1 MENVVDSKKTKLG
14 PSQIVMHFAEQYS
27 KSDLPGANTPVKAV
41 IAGILKEITMPNT
54 DLEQFGNTAFIGHR
68 GKGEN
73 KNAMAGR
80 ALNVDTANNFS
91 KNGLEYMESLRKK
104 GIEYYRTDFYN
115 KSYLSLFRRWHK
127 TLTQRGD
134 NLDVMN
140 LSDGGFRAF
149 IVLKPEGD
157 S

>member
-1 MENVVDSKKTKLG
+1 MTTVVDSAKKKLS
-14 PSQIVMHFAEQYS
+14 PPEIMTMFTNDNNNSSLSTDQTMLAIV
-27 KSDLPGANTPVKAV
+27 
-41 IAGILKEITMPNT
+41 KELTMPDVDQT
-54 DLEQFGNTAFIGHR
+54 QLGNTVFIGHR
-68 GKGEN
+68 GKGKN

-80 ALNVDTANNFS
+80 ALNVDTANNFF

>member
-1 MENVVDSKKTKLG
+1 MTTVVDSAKKELSPPEIMTMFTNDNNNNSNL
-14 PSQIVMHFAEQYS
+14 SDDQTMLAIV
-27 KSDLPGANTPVKAV
+27 
-41 IAGILKEITMPNT
+41 KELTMPNVDQT
-54 DLEQFGNTAFIGHR
+54 QLGNTVFIGHR
-68 GKGEN
+68 GKGKN

-91 KNGLEYMESLRKK
+91 KNGLEYMEYLRKK
-104 GIEYYRTDFYN
+104 GVEYYRTDFYN
-115 KSYLSLFRRWHK
+115 EGYLSLFRRWHK

-134 NLDVMN
+134 DLDVMK

-149 IVLKPEGD
+149 IVLKPKGN